1 MVWRTK
7 VQVRVQDC
15 SFFQFLIF
23 STIFFYPCCSNFV
36 IMEEMLWIEDI
47 VENTQALP
55 FFTDY
60 KVNNL
65 ILSLEEK

>member
-1 MVWRTK
+1 
-7 VQVRVQDC
+7 
-15 SFFQFLIF
+15 
-23 STIFFYPCCSNFV
+23 
-36 IMEEMLWIEDI
+36 MEEMLWIEDI

-55 FFTDY
+55 FFTNY